1 MKCSATS
8 SMLLTALAGEVAAAA
23 NIHGRS
29 LYGESSSNHTCQL
42 SMFVIYS
49 IQVLCYNVLIKSL

>member
-1 MKCSATS
+1 
-8 SMLLTALAGEVAAAA
+8 MLLTALAGEVAAA

-29 LYGESSSNHTCQL
+29 LYGESSANHTCQL

-49 IQVLCYNVLIKSL
+49 IELLARCANEIQFL